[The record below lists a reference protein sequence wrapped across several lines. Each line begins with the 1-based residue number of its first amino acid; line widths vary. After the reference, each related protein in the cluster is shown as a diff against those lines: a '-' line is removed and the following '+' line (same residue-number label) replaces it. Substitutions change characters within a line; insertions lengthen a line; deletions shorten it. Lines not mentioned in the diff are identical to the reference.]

1 MRQMQCC
8 DATWPMVDW
17 RDPPIF
23 PPREAGD
30 VPSSG
35 VRRRN
40 KETRMYTYTEAELLR
55 VARVRT
61 DPVST
66 QRMIDLSEANRLAAQ
81 ARAETAL
88 AAMRA
93 VGRFMGGIVRKVAA
107 WRRYRAGIAELQ
119 ALDARTLSDIGISRA
134 DIPAVAAGLW
144 MPQGR
149 QATTATVPSLPGNEN
164 ARQAAA

>member
-1 MRQMQCC
+1 
-8 DATWPMVDW
+8 MVTR

-23 PPREAGD
+23 LAREAGD
-30 VPSSG
+30 VPSPG

-40 KETRMYTYTEAELLR
+40 KETKMYTYTEAELLR

-81 ARAETAL
+81 ARAEATL
-88 AAMRA
+88 AALRA
-93 VGRFMGGIVRKVAA
+93 VGRFVGGIVRKVAA
-107 WRRYRAGIAELQ
+107 WRRYRAGVAELQ
-119 ALDARTLSDIGISRA
+119 ALDARTLSDIGITRA

-149 QATTATVPSLPGNEN
+149 QAMTTTTSPLPGNEN

>member
-1 MRQMQCC
+1 
-8 DATWPMVDW
+8 
-17 RDPPIF
+17 
-23 PPREAGD
+23 
-30 VPSSG
+30 
-35 VRRRN
+35 
-40 KETRMYTYTEAELLR
+40 MYTYTEAELLR

-81 ARAETAL
+81 ARAEATL
-88 AAMRA
+88 AALRA
-93 VGRFMGGIVRKVAA
+93 VGRLVGGIARRLGA
-107 WRRYRAGIAELQ
+107 WRRYRAGIAELE
-119 ALDARTLSDIGISRA
+119 ALDARTLSDIGITRA

-149 QATTATVPSLPGNEN
+149 PVAPVGFPSLPGNEN